1 MEEVELTH
9 EELMKITTTAINE
22 LLKEDSFLSDLPK
35 AVTLE
40 EVNNQIALQYG
51 KSITIYVLRGD
62 GEKMPVVVPQAEGTV
77 AHLKKAIKRYMTL
90 KLKRQAKKKQRR
102 PKLLSWRYIWKTYH
116 LQFGDVVLSDNNAK
130 LSDLGLRNK
139 SSVEFVKRWTKKG

>member
-1 MEEVELTH
+1 MYIEYIDMDEAELSH

-51 KSITIYVLRGD
+51 KSITVNVLRGD
-62 GEKMPVVVPQAEGTV
+62 GEKMPVVVSIT
-77 AHLKKAIKRYMTL
+77 M
-90 KLKRQAKKKQRR
+90 
-102 PKLLSWRYIWKTYH
+102 KT
-116 LQFGDVVLSDNNAK
+116 
-130 LSDLGLRNK
+130 LRNG
-139 SSVEFVKRWTKKG
+139 RNWTRDS